1 MLKAQQCQVFKP
13 LFSLSIMFGCLA
25 ILGGPAMAKACSLDG
40 VAFDN
45 LTQQQEQVLTAI
57 GANCNNGSQKDAYLD
72 VGYVLL
78 NGKKLSYVEFA
89 AKGYRSMFLK
99 EVEVIGYL
107 ERWSQES
114 QKGVAGYQR
123 PYLNG
128 YVFAG
133 KPGQTFLNYTSPKI
147 RFLTWSLEPDLSKG
161 ETSRSPEF
169 VSKKEQHFQSNYK
182 ILNSVNKGAALIK
195 IKGKV
200 NYYDND
206 KRNGYITATEVK
218 VLARK

>member
-1 MLKAQQCQVFKP
+1 
-13 LFSLSIMFGCLA
+13 
-25 ILGGPAMAKACSLDG
+25 
-40 VAFDN
+40 
-45 LTQQQEQVLTAI
+45 
-57 GANCNNGSQKDAYLD
+57 
-72 VGYVLL
+72 L

-89 AKGYRSMFLK
+89 AKGYRSMFNK

-147 RFLTWSLEPDLSKG
+147 RFLTWSLEPNLSKG

>member
-1 MLKAQQCQVFKP
+1 MLKTKKCQVFKA
-13 LFSLSIMFGCLA
+13 LFSLSIMFGCFVM
-25 ILGGPAMAKACSLDG
+25 LGGPAMAKSCSLDG
-40 VAFDN
+40 VEFGN

-57 GANCNNGSQKDAYLD
+57 GAKCNNGPQKDAYLD

-78 NGKKLSYVEFA
+78 DGKKLSYVEFA
-89 AKGYRSMFLK
+89 ANGYRSMFNK

-107 ERWSQES
+107 ERWSQKT

-123 PYLNG
+123 HYLDG

-147 RFLTWSLEPDLSKG
+147 RFLTWSLKPDFSKG

-169 VSKKEQHFQSNYK
+169 VSRKEKHFQSNYK
-182 ILNSVNKGAALIK
+182 ILNTVNKGAGLIK
-195 IKGKV
+195 VKGKI